1 MSQKSYKGF
10 YKLKNPNKYNGSHP
24 IIFRSSWE
32 YSVMKWLDENLNI
45 LKWGSETVIVPYSIY
60 NGKEYENHRYFIDFD
75 FTYKDG
81 RKFLIEVKPKSQT
94 ISPKYR
100 RSEKYIKECQTFIKN
115 QYKWQAADIYAKKRG
130 MIFEVWTEDVLKSK
144 GIQLFK

>member
-60 NGKEYENHRYFIDFD
+60 NGKEYENSILLDTLND
-75 FTYKDG
+75 ME
-81 RKFLIEVKPKSQT
+81 KFSDME
-94 ISPKYR
+94 ISP
-100 RSEKYIKECQTFIKN
+100 
-115 QYKWQAADIYAKKRG
+115 
-130 MIFEVWTEDVLKSK
+130 IFE
-144 GIQLFK
+144 LFKLMSPAEGSED